1 MSKVFAFLKNESG
14 TTAIEY
20 SLIAAGIGVGIMAT
34 ANAIGANLNSMFG
47 FPSN

>member
-20 SLIAAGIGVGIMAT
+20 GLVAAGVGVAILAT
-34 ANAIGANLNSMFG
+34 ANAIGTNFNSMFN
-47 FPSN
+47 FLSD